1 MSDKPDKKAKKK
13 KKKGDGAGQ
22 AVDEHIRLSTHPGA
36 AAAVKRVRARCGLGA
51 FVLVGLLCLHAGLTP
66 FDAVFRALV
75 AGIVAHV
82 AGWFVA
88 IAFWRQ
94 IIRQQAAAAAA
105 AYNARI
111 RRAHVAAAERAKA
124 QLSAQQAADAEAGAQ
139 WAATIGS

>member
-1 MSDKPDKKAKKK
+1 MSRKKDKAAEPADQ
-13 KKKGDGAGQ
+13 D
-22 AVDEHIRLSTHPGA
+22 IRLSTHPGA

-51 FVLVGLLCLHAGLTP
+51 FLLVGLLCLHAGLP
-66 FDAVFRALV
+66 AFDAVFRALV

-94 IIRQQAAAAAA
+94 VIRQQAAQAAQ
-105 AYNARI
+105 AYNDRI
-111 RRAHVAAAERAKA
+111 RKAHLQAAERASAALNA
-124 QLSAQQAADAEAGAQ
+124 QHAAESEAEAQ